1 MKDVVFVK
9 RSRRMK
15 GGISRQTAKERK
27 EGIKKD
33 GDFDL
38 FYYRDR
44 RKRERV
50 YDYAKSIYKAN
61 QGFFQGREFTGR
73 AIGTPRTFKAFY
85 DEFRGRKKAFGLSDS
100 EAVLNSVRSRYMSGA
115 EVWRQNAIAALKSS
129 DAGFRKAKDG
139 TMKRITMWDEFR
151 EMTKKGGR
159 YQRFDISKLEYNKA
173 SDTFSYDGMVNF
185 RFGRSSDK
193 GSALQLTMWKSG
205 EAPR

>member
-9 RSRRMK
+9 RSRYMK

-27 EGIKKD
+27 AGLKAEE
-33 GDFDL
+33 DFDR

-44 RKRERV
+44 RKGERV

-61 QGFFQGREFTGR
+61 QSFFQGREFTGR
-73 AIGTPRTFKAFY
+73 AEGTPRTFKAFY
-85 DEFRGRKKAFGLSDS
+85 DEFRARKEAFGLSDS
-100 EAVLNSVRSRYMSGA
+100 ESILNSVRSRYMSGA
-115 EVWRQNAIAALKSS
+115 EVWRQNAIEGLKE
-129 DAGFRKAKDG
+129 AGKWK
-139 TMKRITMWDEFR
+139 EFR
-151 EMTKKGGR
+151 EATKKGGR
-159 YQRFDISKLEYNKA
+159 YQRFDISKLEYNQA

>member
-27 EGIKKD
+27 AGIKED
-33 GDFDL
+33 GDFDR

-44 RKRERV
+44 RKGERV

-61 QGFFQGREFTGR
+61 QSFFQGREFTGR
-73 AIGTPRTFKAFY
+73 AEGTPRTFKAFY
-85 DEFRGRKKAFGLSDS
+85 DEFRARKEAFGLSDS
-100 EAVLNSVRSRYMSGA
+100 ESVLNSVRSRYMSGA
-115 EVWRQNAIAALKSS
+115 EVWRQNAIEGLKE
-129 DAGFRKAKDG
+129 AGKWK
-139 TMKRITMWDEFR
+139 EFR
-151 EMTKKGGR
+151 EATKKGGR
-159 YQRFDISKLEYNKA
+159 YQRFDISKLEYNEA
-173 SDTFSYDGMVNF
+173 SETFSYDGMVNF

>member
-1 MKDVVFVK
+1 
-9 RSRRMK
+9 MK

-27 EGIKKD
+27 EGIKED
-33 GDFDL
+33 GDFDR

-44 RKRERV
+44 RKGERI

-73 AIGTPRTFKAFY
+73 AEGTPRTFKAFY
-85 DEFRGRKKAFGLSDS
+85 DEFRARKEAFGLSDS
-100 EAVLNSVRSRYMSGA
+100 ESVLNSVRSRYMSGA
-115 EVWRQNAIAALKSS
+115 EVWRQNAIEGLKE
-129 DAGFRKAKDG
+129 AGKWK
-139 TMKRITMWDEFR
+139 EFR

-159 YQRFDISKLEYNKA
+159 YQRFDISKLEYSQA
-173 SDTFSYDGMVNF
+173 SDTFSYDGTVNF

-193 GSALQLTMWKSG
+193 GSHLQLTMWKAG

>member
-9 RSRRMK
+9 RSRYMK
-15 GGISRQTAKERK
+15 GGISRQTAKERQAGVK
-27 EGIKKD
+27 AE
-33 GDFDL
+33 GDFDR

-44 RKRERV
+44 RKGERV

-73 AIGTPRTFKAFY
+73 AEGTPRTFKAFY
-85 DEFRGRKKAFGLSDS
+85 DEFRARKEAFGLSDS
-100 EAVLNSVRSRYMSGA
+100 ESVLNSVRSRYMSGA
-115 EVWRQNAIAALKSS
+115 EVWRQNAIEGLKEE
-129 DAGFRKAKDG
+129 GKWK
-139 TMKRITMWDEFR
+139 EFR
-151 EMTKKGGR
+151 EATKKGGR
-159 YQRFDISKLEYNKA
+159 YQRFDISKLEYNQA
-173 SDTFSYDGMVNF
+173 SDTFSYDGMVNC

>member
-9 RSRRMK
+9 RSVRMK

-27 EGIKKD
+27 AGIKAEE
-33 GDFDL
+33 DFDR

-44 RKRERV
+44 RKGERV

-73 AIGTPRTFKAFY
+73 AEGTPRTFKAFY
-85 DEFRGRKKAFGLSDS
+85 DEFRARKEAFGLSDS
-100 EAVLNSVRSRYMSGA
+100 ESVLNSVRSRYMSGA
-115 EVWRQNAIAALKSS
+115 EVWRQNAIEGLKE
-129 DAGFRKAKDG
+129 AGKWK
-139 TMKRITMWDEFR
+139 EFR
-151 EMTKKGGR
+151 EATKKGGR
-159 YQRFDISKLEYNKA
+159 YQRFDISKLEYNQA

>member
-9 RSRRMK
+9 RSRYMK

-27 EGIKKD
+27 ASIKAEE
-33 GDFDL
+33 DFDR

-44 RKRERV
+44 RKGERV

-73 AIGTPRTFKAFY
+73 AEGTPRTFKAFY
-85 DEFRGRKKAFGLSDS
+85 DEFRARKEAFGLSDS
-100 EAVLNSVRSRYMSGA
+100 ESVLNSVRSRYMSGA
-115 EVWRQNAIAALKSS
+115 EVWRQNAIEGLKE
-129 DAGFRKAKDG
+129 AGKWK
-139 TMKRITMWDEFR
+139 EFR
-151 EMTKKGGR
+151 EATKKGGR
-159 YQRFDISKLEYNKA
+159 YQRFDISKLEYNQA

>member
-9 RSRRMK
+9 RSRYMK
-15 GGISRQTAKERK
+15 GGISRQTAKEK
-27 EGIKKD
+27 KASIKAEE
-33 GDFDL
+33 DFDR

-44 RKRERV
+44 RKGERV

-73 AIGTPRTFKAFY
+73 AEGTPRTFKAFY
-85 DEFRGRKKAFGLSDS
+85 DEFRARKEAFGLSDS
-100 EAVLNSVRSRYMSGA
+100 ESVLNSVRSRYMSGA
-115 EVWRQNAIAALKSS
+115 EVWRQNAIEGLKE
-129 DAGFRKAKDG
+129 AGKWK
-139 TMKRITMWDEFR
+139 EFR
-151 EMTKKGGR
+151 EATKKGGR
-159 YQRFDISKLEYNKA
+159 YQRFDISKLEYNQA